1 MHYVTRLALSA
12 GALTLSLGSASAHV
26 RWHAPPA
33 TRTALP
39 RDGNGAGYRD
49 DHSGGFSFRTS
60 ARDSLRTLWVGS
72 VAAREER
79 VACIGGVR
87 LMGTAYVTRVLPLAP
102 AAADSMHVS
111 AAASIKQCGAPEWF
125 GTVHTHIAKFGGRP
139 FVTFSPDDRR
149 VMSLWRKRWHA
160 EGVFCVLYSET
171 AAHCEAGDVQSG
183 DPVYAHAPG
192 ERPGAD
198 VTQR

>member
-1 MHYVTRLALSA
+1 MHHLTRLALGA
-12 GALTLSLGSASAHV
+12 GALTLSLGSAPAHV
-26 RWHAPPA
+26 WWHAAPA
-33 TRTALP
+33 ARAALP
-39 RDGNGAGYRD
+39 RDAHAD
-49 DHSGGFSFRTS
+49 DYSGGFSFRTS

-72 VAAREER
+72 IDAREER

-102 AAADSMHVS
+102 AAADSMHI
-111 AAASIKQCGAPEWF
+111 AAATSIKLCGAPEWF

-171 AAHCEAGDVQSG
+171 EAHCEAGDVQSG
-183 DPVYAHAPG
+183 DPLYAYAPG
-192 ERPGAD
+192 DRPAAAARVGP
-198 VTQR
+198 R